1 MKSQA
6 QGNMKIIIPGE
17 PVSQARMK
25 FKRIGS
31 FVTTYDPKAKE
42 KKKIRKDLEEL
53 TKLHALGYPRLS
65 FLFQMPI
72 PKSIP
77 KRDLALYQSGLLK
90 HDKKPDIDNLIKLY
104 LDCLDGI
111 VLHGDQKVSLGPCN
125 KVYHPEPKTIIWINE
140 TKRTIEPLDLDVA
153 FPAFS
158 ECDIPSFCGLD
169 SQPDFESLLTR
180 VRSLFLKSF
189 SPDRKDQA

>member
-1 MKSQA
+1 
-6 QGNMKIIIPGE
+6 MKIIIPGD

-42 KKKIRKDLEEL
+42 KKKIRKDLEDL
-53 TKLHALGYPRLS
+53 ATLHALSYPRLS
-65 FLFQMPI
+65 FLFHMPI
-72 PKSIP
+72 PKSIR
-77 KRDLALYQSGLLK
+77 KREYELYHSGTLK

-125 KVYHPEPKTIIWINE
+125 KVYHPNPKTIIWIKE
-140 TKRTIEPLDLDVA
+140 TKRTIEPLELDVTCQDA
-153 FPAFS
+153 L
-158 ECDIPSFCGLD
+158 ECDIPSFCALD
-169 SQPDFESLLTR
+169 SQHDFGSLLNR
-180 VRSLFLKSF
+180 VQEIFQKSF